1 MNYAFEKNES
11 MKKTIIHVNKNYQ
24 FYCNRNANRIMLY
37 GCVAFVNVLKN
48 LSSITIKINLNII
61 CLTDHYSIYYYY

>member
-1 MNYAFEKNES
+1 
-11 MKKTIIHVNKNYQ
+11 MKKNIIHVNKNYQ

-61 CLTDHYSIYYYY
+61 CLIDHYSIYY